1 MAKNKAK
8 STATW
13 IILGLLFVGLIG
25 FGSTNLSGNVRSIGT
40 VGDEEISIQSYGT
53 AVQQQIQAFEAQT
66 GQTLPFSQY
75 QAMGLDQSVLNQ
87 LVGRAV
93 LENEAGQ
100 LGIGVR
106 DERVAEQVIA
116 QPGFGGPSDFDRQAY
131 ASALERAGLTE
142 AEFEDGL
149 RGDMTRDLLQ
159 RSIIAGIP
167 APEIYAET
175 LVEYLGETRSALWVE
190 LSEDDLAEEIPLPNA
205 IEIQTFYSENT
216 NLFLRPEERDI
227 TYAAL
232 TPDMILDEVE
242 IEADS
247 LRALYDERIDDYV
260 RPERRLVERLVYAG
274 EEDAAA
280 VKARIDAGEI
290 DYDAAVI
297 ERGLDL
303 SDVDMGD
310 VTEAD
315 LDDAGADIFAASPG
329 DVVGPLP
336 SPFGS
341 ALYRVNAVLSAQETT
356 YEEALPDL
364 RAELAAERARRVI
377 DAEVDTLTDLIAG
390 GATIEDL
397 ADRSAMELN
406 TITYDETSS
415 EGIAAY
421 AAFRQAAEAAAPGE
435 FAEILELEDGG
446 IFALRIDEVR
456 APAPIPL
463 AEVRDAAAAAWRG
476 AELKSRLMDRA
487 EELAAE
493 VSEAGAFP
501 EGGPIPQ
508 EELDLDR
515 RARVAGTP
523 PVFVTDLF
531 DAAEGEAIVV
541 ETPEGAI
548 VALVTGTG
556 QADILSEDERTALLD
571 EAQAGITQD
580 IFDVFLR
587 TLQTRTEVRLDQ
599 AAINAVNANFQ

>member
-205 IEIQTFYSENT
+205 IEIQTFNSENT